1 MKIKYFCGIVSVAI
15 LSSLFVLIQAPDSIG
30 KPSASMKFSTVREG
44 NPRGGKETLILP
56 FAFPSE
62 SMGTTVGVGGLLK
75 GYWQEQLLLAGA
87 FWGSADEAT
96 GVVLAMWDLELPG
109 TKRFYFSALGS
120 AGYYPRQRAYIQAP
134 DSNEEPRA
142 GTNGSDKDNYIEDS
156 GTDNWWEMKLEY
168 VLPIGSMRNDGI
180 AEYKL
185 KDGLLESGASGGTEW
200 NPLSSGAT
208 VLMLR
213 QFNRY
218 EEYETDEGNFDGT
231 IHPVEI
237 GLLYNNTD
245 FSSNPSK
252 GSSQYLGVTHDFG
265 WLESKDT
272 WTFIEFEA
280 SKYFSLGSSGKA
292 RQRVVAL
299 NFWTGD
305 SPSWETTVNENGD
318 EIIQHRPP
326 FLEGAKLGGFYRMRA
341 YPNNRFNDR
350 SVIYTTAEY
359 RYTPFWNPIGET
371 SWLRWL
377 KMDWMQFVGFVEG
390 GRVAGEYSFSELFS
404 DWKADVGLGFR
415 AMMAGGVVRFDVAFS
430 DEGTSA
436 WVMFGHPF

>member
-1 MKIKYFCGIVSVAI
+1 MKYCSGIVSVMI
-15 LSSLFVLIQAPDSIG
+15 ISCLFVLVQVTNSVG
-30 KPSASMKFSTVREG
+30 KPNASMKFSTDREE
-44 NPRGGKETLILP
+44 NPKDGEETLILP

-62 SMGTTVGVGGLLK
+62 SMGTTIGGGGMAK
-75 GYWQEQLLLAGA
+75 GYWQDQLLLAGA
-87 FWGSADEAT
+87 AWGSFDEAY
-96 GVVLAMWDLELPG
+96 GMVLGMWDYKIPATNRFYFTAFGSVGYYPKQRAYTELPG
-109 TKRFYFSALGS
+109 MGNGS
-120 AGYYPRQRAYIQAP
+120 
-134 DSNEEPRA
+134 RA
-142 GTNGSDKDNYIEDS
+142 GSNDSGEDDYIEDG
-156 GTDNWWEMKLEY
+156 GTDNWWEVKLEY
-168 VLPIGSMRNDGI
+168 VLPIGAMRQNGN

-185 KDGLLESGASGGTEW
+185 KNGLLESGASGGEEW

-208 VLMLR
+208 VVVLR

-218 EEYETDEGNFDGT
+218 QKYETDQGDLDGT
-231 IHPVEI
+231 IHPVEF

-245 FSSNPSK
+245 FFTNPST
-252 GSSQYLGVTHDFG
+252 GSSQYLAVTHDFG
-265 WLESKDT
+265 WLESEDT
-272 WTFIEFEA
+272 WTFVEFEA
-280 SKYFSLGSSGKA
+280 SKYFSLGQSNKA

-305 SPSWETTVNENGD
+305 SPSWKTAIDSNGNE
-318 EIIQHRPP
+318 IVSHRPP

-359 RYTPFWNPIGET
+359 RYTPFWNPIGEA

-377 KMDWMQFVGFVEG
+377 KMDWMQFVGFIEG
-390 GRVAGEYSFSELFS
+390 GRVAGEYDFSELFS

-415 AMMAGGVVRFDVAFS
+415 AMMAGGVVRLDVAFS
-430 DEGTSA
+430 DESSSA

>member
-1 MKIKYFCGIVSVAI
+1 
-15 LSSLFVLIQAPDSIG
+15 VLMQAPDSIG
-30 KPSASMKFSTVREG
+30 RPNASMKFSTVREE
-44 NPRGGKETLILP
+44 NTRGGEETLVLP
-56 FAFPSE
+56 FAFPSD
-62 SMGTTVGVGGLLK
+62 SMGTTVGVGGLAK
-75 GYWQEQLLLAGA
+75 GYWQDQLLFAGA
-87 FWGSADEAT
+87 VFGSADEAA
-96 GVVLAMWDLELPG
+96 GIVLGMWDYKLPA

-120 AGYYPRQRAYIQAP
+120 VGHYPRQRAYTQSP
-134 DSNEEPRA
+134 RSDVRPRA
-142 GTNGSDKDNYIEDS
+142 GTNDSDKDNYIEDE
-156 GTDNWWEMKLEY
+156 GTDNWWEVKLEY
-168 VLPIGSMRNDGI
+168 VLPIGTMRNSGN
-180 AEYKL
+180 AEYIL
-185 KDGLLESGASGGTEW
+185 KDGLLQSGASGGDEW
-200 NPLSSGAT
+200 NPLTSGAT
-208 VLMLR
+208 VMVLR

-231 IHPVEI
+231 IHPLEF

-245 FSSNPSK
+245 FYTNPSK
-252 GSSQYLGVTHDFG
+252 GSSQYLSVTHDFG

-280 SKYFSLGSSGKA
+280 SKYFSLGQSDKA

-305 SPSWETTVNENGD
+305 TPTWETAVDENGD
-318 EIIQHRPP
+318 EIVRHRPP

-390 GRVAGEYSFSELFS
+390 GRVAGEYTFSELFS
-404 DWKADVGLGFR
+404 DWKVDVGLGLR
-415 AMMAGGVVRFDVAFS
+415 AMMAGGVVRLDAAVS
-430 DEGTSA
+430 DEGSTV
-436 WVMFGHPF
+436 WVMFGQPF